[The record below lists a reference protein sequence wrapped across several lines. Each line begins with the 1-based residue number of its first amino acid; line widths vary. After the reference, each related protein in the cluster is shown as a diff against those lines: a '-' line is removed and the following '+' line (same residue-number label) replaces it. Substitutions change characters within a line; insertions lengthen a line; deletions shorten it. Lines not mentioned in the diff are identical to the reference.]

1 MIFFHVKITMSSAPA
16 SQIIS
21 ANRVDKRYPVPLLSQ
36 QRYQGERIFFKD
48 YFKHMSSTEEKAPLE
63 YDKFCKAISPI
74 FTHGNLLVAPENIE
88 HLGKSLM
95 AIAKFTEMAPESR
108 HEFKSIDDWNNGVFT
123 FSVRRFGYMPN
134 RPDHSLMEAAEIYF
148 SPSKVY
154 QCFSIKAELM
164 ITAYWRF
171 KDEPYWGPIIR
182 AIITY
187 AVDMYNAHNGSD
199 EYKAARYLFEL
210 ALAYNFFVAVYDE
223 SKVGIPAASTPAQ
236 TFRYSKIQ
244 EFGCYRVHAGTTCK
258 PDDPNFF
265 LYSCP
270 RTSTDIPF
278 DMKTMFY
285 IPYADEVADKSMFC
299 FKNALQKAITCPDMN
314 HFLMQLTKMFAYT
327 ADYLVSAG
335 KPAQPQYPS
344 FKSVDEAQKYID
356 EKIPIDRFIKGV
368 VIYYCL
374 KVDMGENNYKAVVLQ
389 RTPAQGCDSEPVK
402 VCDSEPAKDSVESSQ
417 SSVETKSEDTQ

>member
-1 MIFFHVKITMSSAPA
+1 MIFFHVKITMTSTSTTQ
-16 SQIIS
+16 SQILS
-21 ANRVDKRYPVPLLSQ
+21 VNRIDKRYPVPLLSQ

-48 YFKHMSSTEEKAPLE
+48 YFKHMESTEEKEPLE

-74 FTHGNLLVAPENIE
+74 FTHAQFIVSQENIE

-95 AIAKFTEMAPESR
+95 AIARFNEMAPESR
-108 HEFKSIDDWNNGVFT
+108 QEFKSIDDWNNGVFT
-123 FSVRRFGYMPN
+123 FSVRRFGYIPN

-148 SPSKVY
+148 SSSKVY

-164 ITAYWRF
+164 VTAYWRF
-171 KDEPYWGPIIR
+171 RDDPYWGPIIR

-187 AVDMYNAHNGSD
+187 AVDMYHAHCGSE

-210 ALAYNFFVAVYDE
+210 ALAFNFFVAVHDE
-223 SKVGIPAASTPAQ
+223 AKVGVPTASTPAQ
-236 TFRYSKIQ
+236 TLKYTKIQ
-244 EFGCYRVHAGTTCK
+244 EFGAYRVYSGTTCK

-285 IPYADEVADKSMFC
+285 IPYADEVADKSVFC
-299 FKNALQKAITCPDMN
+299 FKNALQKALSCPDMN
-314 HFLMQLTKMFAYT
+314 HFLMQMVKMFAYMQ
-327 ADYLVSAG
+327 DYIVTAG
-335 KPAQPQYPS
+335 KPSQPQYIS
-344 FKSVDEAQKYID
+344 FKSMEEAQKHVD
-356 EKIPIDRFIKGV
+356 EKIPADRFIKGV

-374 KVDMGENNYKAVVLQ
+374 KVDMGENNYKAVILQ
-389 RTPAQGCDSEPVK
+389 RTQVPQ
-402 VCDSEPAKDSVESSQ
+402 
-417 SSVETKSEDTQ
+417 